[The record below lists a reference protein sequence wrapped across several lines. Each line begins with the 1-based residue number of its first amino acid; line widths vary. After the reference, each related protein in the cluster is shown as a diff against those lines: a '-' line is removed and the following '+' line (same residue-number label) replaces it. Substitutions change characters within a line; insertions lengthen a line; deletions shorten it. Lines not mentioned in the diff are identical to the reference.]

1 VYMMADYFSETF
13 ARMSVAYAASHAD
26 EPAEPGPAYMPTVE
40 GAAAELTEEERVLLA
55 LPQTEFEAHI
65 CTMAEA
71 LMAAE
76 AAEAYTPEEADG
88 INSYSGI
95 NAHIHKSKYGYDIWH
110 TMEDDS
116 VNFFHGGDALGVADL
131 LPILNAEGQIDQD
144 KLNAAVSARLAA
156 PPGGYERAFEK
167 DARIM
172 RIIGEYV
179 KAHAEGPKEEHYRE
193 IVYRV
198 KMEAAEAA
206 AAARVEEL
214 SLDIKA
220 RLTELGLEHFES
232 SASCSA

>member
-1 VYMMADYFSETF
+1 MADYFSETF
-13 ARMSVAYAASHAD
+13 ARMSVAYAAAHAD

-40 GAAAELTEEERVLLA
+40 GAAAELTEEEQALLA
-55 LPQTEFEAHI
+55 LRQTEFEIHI
-65 CTMAEA
+65 RTMAEA
-71 LMAAE
+71 LVGAE
-76 AAEAYTPEEADG
+76 AAEAYVPEETDG
-88 INSYSGI
+88 ANSYSGI
-95 NAHIHKSKYGYDIWH
+95 NTHIHKSKYGYDIWH
-110 TMEDDS
+110 SVEDDS
-116 VNFFHGGDALGVADL
+116 VNFFHGGDALGVGDL
-131 LPILNAEGQIDQD
+131 VPALNAEGKIDQAQ
-144 KLNAAVSARLAA
+144 LNVGVAARLAA

-206 AAARVEEL
+206 AAARVEAL

-232 SASCSA
+232 SASSSA